1 MKVLAIGATGFIG
14 SQVVQQLMLKGHQVA
29 LFHRRKTRASE
40 LKSLV
45 HFCGHRN
52 ELTNFKA
59 EFKQFAPDV
68 VLDCIPYTQAQAQ
81 DVVQVF
87 RDCTQR
93 LVAISSGDV
102 YRNYEGLQEK
112 GKHLPNPIP
121 LAKMHRSESRAIR
134 IGTLRNWILSLSR
147 TMTKSWLSR
156 G

>member
-93 LVAISSGDV
+93 LVAIAVEMYIATMKDSGK
-102 YRNYEGLQEK
+102 R
-112 GKHLPNPIP
+112 KHLPNPIP